1 MSIKVV
7 LVDEHAILRE
17 GLASLINRETD
28 MKVVGEA
35 SNGIEA
41 LQMTEELIPDVV
53 LIDIQ
58 ISGLDGIE
66 TIRRI
71 REKHPPVSILVLT
84 LIDQDKR
91 FHEAIYAGATGYLL
105 KTAPSSDVIEGIRL
119 IFRGG
124 SVLDPVMARKL
135 LDNLTGARKP
145 ELRKSTELLTPREL
159 DVLKLMV
166 KGLSNKEMAENLFI
180 SDKTVKIHVSNIL
193 KKLRVKSR
201 SQAIIYAVQHGLVEL
216 E

>member
-7 LVDEHAILRE
+7 LIDEHAILRE

-28 MKVVGEA
+28 MRVVGEA
-35 SNGIEA
+35 SNGIDA
-41 LQMTEELIPDVV
+41 LQMTEKLIPDVV

-58 ISGLDGIE
+58 IPGLDGIE

-71 REKHPPVSILVLT
+71 REKHPPVSVLVLT
-84 LIDQDKR
+84 LADQDQYL
-91 FHEAIYAGATGYLL
+91 HEAIHAGATGYLL

-119 IFRGG
+119 SSRGG

-166 KGLSNKEMAENLFI
+166 KGLSNKEMAESLFI

-201 SQAIIYAVQHGLVEL
+201 SQAIIYAIQHGLVEL

>member
-7 LVDEHAILRE
+7 LIDEHAILRE

-28 MKVVGEA
+28 MRVVGEA
-35 SNGIEA
+35 SNGIDA
-41 LQMTEELIPDVV
+41 LQMTEKLIPDVV

-58 ISGLDGIE
+58 IPGLDGIE

-71 REKHPPVSILVLT
+71 REKHPPVSVLVLT
-84 LIDQDKR
+84 LADQDQYL
-91 FHEAIYAGATGYLL
+91 HEAIHAGATGYLL

-119 IFRGG
+119 SFRGG

-166 KGLSNKEMAENLFI
+166 KGLSNKEMAESLFI

-201 SQAIIYAVQHGLVEL
+201 SQAIIYAIQHGLVEL

>member
-1 MSIKVV
+1 
-7 LVDEHAILRE
+7 
-17 GLASLINRETD
+17 

-41 LQMTEELIPDVV
+41 LQMTEKLIPDVV

>member
-1 MSIKVV
+1 M
-7 LVDEHAILRE
+7 
-17 GLASLINRETD
+17 
-28 MKVVGEA
+28 
-35 SNGIEA
+35 
-41 LQMTEELIPDVV
+41 
-53 LIDIQ
+53 
-58 ISGLDGIE
+58 
-66 TIRRI
+66 
-71 REKHPPVSILVLT
+71 
-84 LIDQDKR
+84 
-91 FHEAIYAGATGYLL
+91 
-105 KTAPSSDVIEGIRL
+105 
-119 IFRGG
+119 
-124 SVLDPVMARKL
+124 DPVMARKL

>member
-41 LQMTEELIPDVV
+41 LQMTEKLIPDVV
-53 LIDIQ
+53 IIDIQ

>member
-41 LQMTEELIPDVV
+41 LQMTEKLIPDVV